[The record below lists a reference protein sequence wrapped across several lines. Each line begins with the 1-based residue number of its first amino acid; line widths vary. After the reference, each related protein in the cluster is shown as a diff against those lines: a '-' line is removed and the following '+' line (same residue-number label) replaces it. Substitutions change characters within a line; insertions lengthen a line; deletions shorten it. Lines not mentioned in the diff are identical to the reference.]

1 MFLCV
6 FTYMTTACRTLSIT
20 TEPFVHVNNMTTMCT
35 SLAPRVNS
43 SNDLENNN
51 QRKVKILI

>member
-51 QRKVKILI
+51 